1 MYSFFSS
8 FSPVSRILA
17 ALTTTT
23 KSPASRCGEKPG
35 LVFPRSTN
43 ATRDARRPRTLPSA
57 SATYQRRAARA
68 ASVLRLLVVRVIDID
83 DQSQNS
89 DGTRGQPSLPGS
101 RRKWRGRRDS
111 NPPPPPG
118 QAGGPAHR
126 NTTPRNPPLGTGGA
140 PRSAALLSIRS
151 GAPPP
156 RHPPA
161 PPRAPPARHPPA
173 PPTQ

>member
-35 LVFPRSTN
+35 LVFPRSTD

-83 DQSQNS
+83 DSVAKQ
-89 DGTRGQPSLPGS
+89 
-101 RRKWRGRRDS
+101 RRD
-111 NPPPPPG
+111 PRTTVAAGVPPQVAGPARPALPPPPG
-118 QAGGPAHR
+118 TGQR
-126 NTTPRNPPLGTGGA
+126 SRPPD
-140 PRSAALLSIRS
+140 P
-151 GAPPP
+151 
-156 RHPPA
+156 H
-161 PPRAPPARHPPA
+161 
-173 PPTQ
+173 

>member
-1 MYSFFSS
+1 MSTFFSS

-35 LVFPRSTN
+35 LVFPRSTD

-83 DQSQNS
+83 DQSEGG
-89 DGTRGQPSLPGS
+89 DGTRGQPSLTGS
-101 RRKWRGRRDS
+101 RRKWRRPTD
-111 NPPPPPG
+111 
-118 QAGGPAHR
+118 
-126 NTTPRNPPLGTGGA
+126 TA
-140 PRSAALLSIRS
+140 PH
-151 GAPPP
+151 APTCQQ
-156 RHPPA
+156 R
-161 PPRAPPARHPPA
+161 
-173 PPTQ
+173 

>member
-35 LVFPRSTN
+35 LVFPRSTD

-89 DGTRGQPSLPGS
+89 DGTRGQPSLPRS
-101 RRKWRGRRDS
+101 RRKWRGPPDPDS
-111 NPPPPPG
+111 P
-118 QAGGPAHR
+118 
-126 NTTPRNPPLGTGGA
+126 
-140 PRSAALLSIRS
+140 
-151 GAPPP
+151 PPP
-156 RHPPA
+156 RHAGLPSHPTT
-161 PPRAPPARHPPA
+161 PPRIPHLA
-173 PPTQ
+173 T

>member
-23 KSPASRCGEKPG
+23 KSPAARCGEKPG
-35 LVFPRSTN
+35 LVFPRSTD

-83 DQSQNS
+83 DQSEGG

-101 RRKWRGRRDS
+101 RRKWRGRRGAD
-111 NPPPPPG
+111 PPPPG
-118 QAGGPAHR
+118 VPA
-126 NTTPRNPPLGTGGA
+126 GA
-140 PRSAALLSIRS
+140 P
-151 GAPPP
+151 GNC
-156 RHPPA
+156 
-161 PPRAPPARHPPA
+161 
-173 PPTQ
+173 T

>member
-35 LVFPRSTN
+35 LVFPRSTD

-68 ASVLRLLVVRVIDID
+68 ASVLRLLVVRLIDSD
-83 DQSQNS
+83 RQSEGGNR
-89 DGTRGQPSLPGS
+89 TRGQRQLARS
-101 RRKWRGRRDS
+101 
-111 NPPPPPG
+111 
-118 QAGGPAHR
+118 PA
-126 NTTPRNPPLGTGGA
+126 
-140 PRSAALLSIRS
+140 
-151 GAPPP
+151 
-156 RHPPA
+156 
-161 PPRAPPARHPPA
+161 
-173 PPTQ
+173 

>member
-35 LVFPRSTN
+35 LVFPRSTD

-68 ASVLRLLVVRVIDID
+68 ASVLRLLVVRVIDIGVSRKTATGPAD
-83 DQSQNS
+83 NRRCRGPAASGGADETR
-89 DGTRGQPSLPGS
+89 TRGLLPD
-101 RRKWRGRRDS
+101 RQALQATELRARK
-111 NPPPPPG
+111 
-118 QAGGPAHR
+118 
-126 NTTPRNPPLGTGGA
+126 
-140 PRSAALLSIRS
+140 
-151 GAPPP
+151 
-156 RHPPA
+156 
-161 PPRAPPARHPPA
+161 
-173 PPTQ
+173 

>member
-23 KSPASRCGEKPG
+23 KSPASRCGENPG
-35 LVFPRSTN
+35 LVFPRSID
-43 ATRDARRPRTLPSA
+43 ATREARRPRTLPSA

-101 RRKWRGRRDS
+101 RRKWRGRPEPNSR
-111 NPPPPPG
+111 PPPG
-118 QAGGPAHR
+118 QGGGLDHR
-126 NTTPRNPPLGTGGA
+126 TPTPR
-140 PRSAALLSIRS
+140 
-151 GAPPP
+151 
-156 RHPPA
+156 
-161 PPRAPPARHPPA
+161 
-173 PPTQ
+173 